1 MHTGKYSNDIWEVQY
16 PRLWEGCVGAWAPLI
31 GPTGLTLRDWS
42 RSNHGTITNTT
53 SAACW
58 SSNGGKYS
66 LSLDGTNDYAAVG
79 NKASLS
85 LSGPMSFSCWYK
97 SGSGT
102 QNQALIANCESS
114 GALSN
119 YAITFGYTDNKF
131 ELWNRASGPT
141 ITSTA
146 SITDSGWHHYACTRS
161 GSVGAWVLS
170 LYIDGVLDKSA
181 ASGLDPAGGT
191 QSTSIGRFGAYPG
204 YYAVGLLDDMRLYN
218 RPLLPSEVR
227 LLSTRR
233 GVAYEVSEMTP
244 FYYVSAGGSV
254 KVPFQLLF
262 SGAM

>member
-79 NKASLS
+79 SAASINV
-85 LSGPMSFSCWYK
+85 SGPMSFSCWFKTTNY
-97 SGSGT
+97 T
-102 QNQALIANCESS
+102 QSQAFIASS
-114 GALSN
+114 LNGGQAN
-119 YAITFGYTDNKF
+119 YAVTFGFTDNKF
-131 ELWNRASGPT
+131 ELWNNASGPS

-146 SITDSGWHHYACTRS
+146 SISDSGWHHYTCVRS
-161 GSVGAWVLS
+161 GVIGSWNLS
-170 LYIDGVLDKSA
+170 LYIDGALDKTASSGFDPSA
-181 ASGLDPAGGT
+181 GVYPV
-191 QSTSIGRFGAYPG
+191 SIGRFGGFGG
-204 YYAVGLLDDMRLYN
+204 YYALGLLDDMRLYN

-233 GVAYEVSEMTP
+233 GVAYEVAEVTP
-244 FYYVSAGGSV
+244 FYYASAGGSV